1 MVCFL
6 LKSQYGLK
14 QCDRIW
20 NQTFHIFFMK
30 FDLEGIEAD
39 PRIYI
44 LKLEP
49 RLIVPLFVDDRL
61 ATYFSPTRLE
71 DLVHHMEKHFGIT
84 RSNADLNIEF
94 HILCLQSNGHLFI
107 HQAIYLRRILSRLG
121 FSE

>member
-1 MVCFL
+1 
-6 LKSQYGLK
+6 
-14 QCDRIW
+14 
-20 NQTFHIFFMK
+20 MK

-121 FSE
+121 FSEWTPLRELADLNTKLDNGGESFLPPFL